1 MKKTYM
7 TPSVEIM
14 SVAAEQLL
22 TASGL
27 DTDELQETEV
37 DEGWS
42 RVQILLLLSE

>member
-7 TPSVEIM
+7 TPYVEIM
-14 SVAAEQLL
+14 SVAVEQLL

-42 RVQILLLLSE
+42 RVQTLLLLSE

>member
-7 TPSVEIM
+7 TPYVEIM
-14 SVAAEQLL
+14 SVAVEQLL

-37 DEGWS
+37 LTQVKRFCEICG
-42 RVQILLLLSE
+42 

>member
-1 MKKTYM
+1 M